1 MFSCLPPQWSL
12 VQRLPHFDF
21 RRGVNPTTPSHD
33 EAARQSSL
41 SDMKIPLEKPKFVL
55 LTAIN
60 NTPRGIHVEYYFSRQ
75 IDATWNFYQS
85 PAKIDATWNIIV
97 RQFRHPHS
105 TRDGRRGR
113 PTKITITAKISP
125 TSATASA
132 ITSTNTNHVGVL

>member
-41 SDMKIPLEKPKFVL
+41 GDMKIPPESTKVCF
-55 LTAIN
+55 IN
-60 NTPRGIHVEYYFSRQ
+60 RTIKVILHVEYFSCQ
-75 IDATWNFYQS
+75 IDATWNFYLS

-132 ITSTNTNHVGVL
+132 ITSTNTKHVGVL

>member
-1 MFSCLPPQWSL
+1 M
-12 VQRLPHFDF
+12 
-21 RRGVNPTTPSHD
+21 
-33 EAARQSSL
+33 
-41 SDMKIPLEKPKFVL
+41 PKFVL

-97 RQFRHPHS
+97 RQIRA
-105 TRDGRRGR
+105 TVTTDE
-113 PTKITITAKISP
+113 ITITAKSKIISP
-125 TSATASA
+125 TTATAAA